1 MVFGLLAALSF
12 GAGAPLI
19 AALNRGGSALSA
31 AALLYLGAAIALLAV
46 RLLQG
51 SKPDETPLQR
61 QDWPA
66 LAGLTVL
73 GGIAGPLAL
82 VLALQQLPAAAASL
96 LLNLEA
102 VFTLLIAVLIGRE
115 HLGRRGLFSAGLTLA
130 GAVVVADPSL
140 AGTSL
145 NGALLLVLATLAWGM
160 DNNLSQR
167 LSLRDPMQIA
177 LAKSI
182 GASLPMLML
191 ALVLKQPFP
200 PVPQS
205 MGLLLVGASGYGLSI
220 WFDLL
225 ALRGLG
231 AAREAVIFSS
241 APFVGA
247 LLALLLSPGQFQPS
261 LLIGG
266 LLMASGVVVLL
277 GEAPSHQH
285 PHSWLRHTHRH
296 RHSSADQDP
305 HHDHGH
311 NTRQEDG
318 LKERSGSWH
327 AHEHEHH
334 PLDHEH
340 PHVSDSHHRHRH
352 DAITGG
358 EDDLTGGATPNPPPP
373 A

>member
-12 GAGAPLI
+12 GASAPLI
-19 AALNRGGSALSA
+19 AALNGGGSALSA
-31 AALLYLGAAIALLAV
+31 AALLYMGAAMALLAV

-66 LAGLTVL
+66 LAGMTLL

-102 VFTLLIAVLIGRE
+102 VFTLLIAVIIGRE
-115 HLGRRGLFSAGLTLA
+115 HLGPRGMFSAGLTLA
-130 GAVVVADPSL
+130 GAVVVAEPSL
-140 AGTSL
+140 VGTNLS
-145 NGALLLVLATLAWGM
+145 GALLLLLATLAWGI

-167 LSLRDPMQIA
+167 LSLRDPIQIA

-191 ALVLKQPFP
+191 AVVLRKPFP
-200 PVPQS
+200 PMLQN

-241 APFVGA
+241 APFVGT

-261 LLIGG
+261 LLVGG
-266 LLMASGVVVLL
+266 LLMATGVVVLL
-277 GEAPSHQH
+277 GEAHSHPH
-285 PHSWLRHTHRH
+285 HHSWLRHNHRH
-296 RHSSADQDP
+296 HHSSADQDP
-305 HHDHGH
+305 HHGHGH
-311 NTRQEDG
+311 NARQEDA
-318 LKERSGSWH
+318 LKEQSGGWH

-340 PHVSDSHHRHRH
+340 PHVSDSHHRHQH
-352 DAITGG
+352 ASITDGA
-358 EDDLTGGATPNPPPP
+358 EDLTGGATPNPSPP